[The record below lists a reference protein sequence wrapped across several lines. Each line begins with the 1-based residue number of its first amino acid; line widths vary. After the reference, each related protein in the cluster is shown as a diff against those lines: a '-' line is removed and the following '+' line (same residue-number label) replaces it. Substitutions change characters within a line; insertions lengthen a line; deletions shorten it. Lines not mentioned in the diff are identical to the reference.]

1 MTSKIDV
8 VDDRSLTENTSSPNR
23 TSLWGGRFA
32 GDPAEALA
40 RLSVSVQF
48 DWRLAPYD
56 LAASRA
62 HARVL
67 AAAGLLDPDE
77 LGRMLAALDDL
88 DAAVRTGT
96 FRPTIED
103 EDVHTALERGL
114 LERLGSLGGK
124 LRAGRSRN
132 DQVATDLR
140 LYLRDHAR
148 GLAGQIT
155 ELAGALIEQ
164 AERHL
169 ETPAP
174 GMTHLQHAQP
184 VTFGHWLL
192 AHVQPLLRDL
202 ERLRDWDERTSVSPL
217 GAGALAGSSLPLDP
231 MAVAKEL
238 GFRTSFA
245 NSMDTVA
252 DRDFVAEFLFCTAL
266 LGVHLSR
273 LGEEVVLWTSQE
285 FGWVELD
292 DAFATGSSIMPQKKN
307 ADIAELAR
315 GKSGRLIGGLVS
327 VLTMLKGLPLTYD
340 RDMQEDKEPAFD
352 AVDTLQLLLP
362 ALAGMIS
369 TMTVRVERLTAAAPV
384 GFSLATEVADWLVR
398 RNVPFRDAHEI
409 TGRLVALCV
418 VRECALD
425 EVSDDDLRLVSE
437 QLDPSVREVLSVRS
451 ALAARITPG
460 STGPGPVADQLVTA
474 TEQLAGWQ
482 EWAAERVVPG

>member
-1 MTSKIDV
+1 MTD
-8 VDDRSLTENTSSPNR
+8 R

-32 GDPAEALA
+32 GGPAEALA

-56 LAASRA
+56 LAGSRA

-77 LGRMLAALDDL
+77 LGKMLAALDDL
-88 DAAVRTGT
+88 EAACASGE
-96 FRPTIED
+96 FRPTIDD

-148 GLAGQIT
+148 GVAAAVI
-155 ELAGALIEQ
+155 ELADALTEQ
-164 AERHL
+164 AAL
-169 ETPAP
+169 NVDTPAA

-184 VTFGHWLL
+184 VSFGHWLL
-192 AHVQPLLRDL
+192 AHVHPLLRDL
-202 ERLRDWDERTSVSPL
+202 DRLADWDRRAAISPL
-217 GAGALAGSSLPLDP
+217 GSGALAGSSLPLDP
-231 MAVAKEL
+231 AAVAKEL
-238 GFRTSFA
+238 GFTAPAA
-245 NSMDTVA
+245 NSMDAVA
-252 DRDFVAEFLFCTAL
+252 DRDFVAEFLFVTSL
-266 LGVHLSR
+266 IGVHLSR
-273 LGEEVVLWTSQE
+273 LGEEVVLWTSTE

-315 GKSGRLIGGLVS
+315 GKSGRLIGGLVA

-369 TMTVRVERLTAAAPV
+369 TMTVRVDRLAASAPV

-398 RNVPFRDAHEI
+398 KNVPFRDAHEI
-409 TGRLVALCV
+409 TGRLVALCAA
-418 VRECALD
+418 RECELE
-425 EVSDDDLRLVSE
+425 EVTDDDLKTVSDH
-437 QLDPSVREVLSVRS
+437 LDPSVREVLSVRS
-451 ALAARITPG
+451 ALAARTTPG
-460 STGPGPVADQLVTA
+460 STGPGPVA
-474 TEQLAGWQ
+474 EQLAMVQ
-482 EWAAERVVPG
+482 HRLDTCRQWAIETVVPR

>member
-1 MTSKIDV
+1 M
-8 VDDRSLTENTSSPNR
+8 
-23 TSLWGGRFA
+23 WGGRFS
-32 GDPAEALA
+32 GGPADALA

-56 LAASRA
+56 IAGSRA

-77 LGRMLAALDDL
+77 LGQMLAALDDL
-88 DAAVRTGT
+88 EAACASGE
-96 FRPTIED
+96 FRPTIDD

-114 LERLGSLGGK
+114 LERLGTLGGK

-148 GLAGQIT
+148 GLAVSLV
-155 ELAGALIEQ
+155 ELADALTEQ
-164 AERHL
+164 AAL
-169 ETPAP
+169 NVNTAAP

-202 ERLRDWDERTSVSPL
+202 DRLRDWDARAAISPL
-217 GAGALAGSSLPLDP
+217 GSGALAGSSLPLDP
-231 MAVAKEL
+231 AAVAKEL
-238 GFRTSFA
+238 GFTA
-245 NSMDTVA
+245 PAPNSMDAVA
-252 DRDFVAEFLFCTAL
+252 DRDFVAEFLFVTAL
-266 LGVHLSR
+266 IGVHLSR
-273 LGEEVVLWTSQE
+273 LGEEVVLWTSTE

-315 GKSGRLIGGLVS
+315 GKSGRLVGGLVT

-352 AVDTLQLLLP
+352 AIETLGLLLP

-369 TMTVRVERLTAAAPV
+369 TMTVRVDRLAAAAPV

-398 RNVPFRDAHEI
+398 RNVPFREAHEI
-409 TGRLVALCV
+409 TGQLVALCS
-418 VRECALD
+418 VRGCELED
-425 EVSDDDLRLVSE
+425 LTDDDLKTVSGH
-437 QLDPSVREVLSVRS
+437 LDPSVRAVLSVES
-451 ALAARITPG
+451 ALASRTTPG
-460 STGPGPVADQLVTA
+460 STGPGPVA
-474 TEQLAGWQ
+474 EQLAGVQHKLDSWRQ
-482 EWAAERVVPG
+482 WAVEKVVPR